1 MAYAPRQRRYK
12 VRWKI
17 VIPLLILVALVLY
30 AAVGL
35 LFPQKKEEVK
45 KFTVC
50 GLNSEDTIQLL
61 DKKSADI
68 S

>member
-1 MAYAPRQRRYK
+1 MEEENRNGGFLMAYAPRQRRYK

-17 VIPLLILVALVLY
+17 VIPLLLLVALVLY

-45 KFTVC
+45 KIHS
-50 GLNSEDTIQLL
+50 LRIKQ
-61 DKKSADI
+61 
-68 S
+68 